1 MSGDGADE
9 DGHDELPCLQIQMD
23 LSAMV
28 DGELDA
34 AGVRRVL
41 VHADLCDTCR
51 TFLASVR
58 AQVRVHR
65 AVSSAQQRRQ
75 PEPAVVAGLR
85 DQLTHDRRKLS
96 RVLYELGRGFLLMGL
111 SPEFSR
117 EVAKE
122 PVPVP
127 DMAQKGRNLLDEVA
141 RRPAAGGEGAWVAA
155 KDLFDATI
163 RSANDNLA
171 QGARLLRECLA
182 LDADCHEAR
191 IYLGLGHH
199 VAGRRHDAR
208 REFQHVLVHAKD
220 RRIRGFA
227 LLNLGNLMLDEG
239 DADGAVDL
247 LLQLVDSGAI
257 AEQPQLGT
265 AYFNLGLAH
274 GVAGR
279 FRESAAWFRRMADEM
294 PHKQSWMRRELAQRQ
309 DFVAMVR
316 KQPEAKVVADAFP
329 EWFG

>member
-9 DGHDELPCLQIQMD
+9 PDDLPCLQIQVD

-41 VHADLCDTCR
+41 VHADLCATCR
-51 TFLASVR
+51 AFLDGVR

-65 AVSSAQQRRQ
+65 AVAAAPPRRLV
-75 PEPAVVAGLR
+75 EPSVVAGLR
-85 DQLTHDRRKLS
+85 DQLTKDRRKLS
-96 RVLYELGRGFLLMGL
+96 RVLYELGRGFVLMGL

-141 RRPAAGGEGAWVAA
+141 RRPAPGSEGAWIAA

-163 RSANDNLA
+163 RSARDNLA
-171 QGARLLRECLA
+171 QGERLLRECLA
-182 LDADCHEAR
+182 LDAECHEAR

-208 REFQHVLVHAKD
+208 REFQHVLVHATD

-274 GVAGR
+274 GFAGR
-279 FRESAAWFRRMADEM
+279 YRESAAWFRRMADEM
-294 PHKQSWMRRELAQRQ
+294 PHKQSWMRRELAQRHE
-309 DFVAMVR
+309 FVALLR
-316 KQPEAKVVADAFP
+316 GEPAAKVVAEAFP
-329 EWFG
+329 GWFG

>member
-9 DGHDELPCLQIQMD
+9 LDDLPCLQIQVD

-28 DGELDA
+28 DGELDP

-41 VHADLCDTCR
+41 VHADFCASCR
-51 TFLASVR
+51 AFLDGVR

-65 AVSSAQQRRQ
+65 AVAAAPVRRHV
-75 PEPAVVAGLR
+75 EPTVVAGLR
-85 DQLTHDRRKLS
+85 DQLTTDCRKLS
-96 RVLYELGRGFLLMGL
+96 RVLYELGRGFVLMGL

-141 RRPAAGGEGAWVAA
+141 RRPAGGGEQSWIAA

-163 RSANDNLA
+163 RSAADNLA
-171 QGARLLRECLA
+171 QGDRLLRECLA
-182 LDADCHEAR
+182 LDEGCHEAR

-208 REFQHVLVHAKD
+208 REFQHVLVHARD

-274 GVAGR
+274 GFAGR
-279 FRESAAWFRRMADEM
+279 FRESASWFRRMADEM
-294 PHKQSWMRRELAQRQ
+294 PHKQSWMRRELAQRH
-309 DFVAMVR
+309 DFVAMLR
-316 KQPEAKVVADAFP
+316 GQPEAKVVAEAFP
-329 EWFG
+329 DWFG